1 VRRRLVFSSAGIES
15 EAKDIMRITELA
27 ESDFVDWAPLWQAY
41 LTFYKTALPEATT
54 RLTFARL
61 LDPLEPMGGFIAR
74 DAAGAAQGLV
84 HWIDH
89 RSCWTPG
96 DYCYL
101 QDLYVAGSLRGRGVG
116 TALIERVG
124 AAARLRGCSRVYW
137 ITHETNE
144 VAQSLYDK
152 VAERSGFIQFVKKLA

>member
-1 VRRRLVFSSAGIES
+1 MRIATQS
-15 EAKDIMRITELA
+15 EADHA
-27 ESDFVDWAPLWQAY
+27 DWAPLWEDY
-41 LTFYKTALPEATT
+41 LIFYKADLPVTTT

-61 LDPLEPMGGFIAR
+61 IDPAEPMGGFIAR
-74 DAAGAAQGLV
+74 DASGAARGIV

-101 QDLYVAGSLRGRGVG
+101 QDLFVAGEVRGQGVG
-116 TALIERVG
+116 TGLIG
-124 AAARLRGCSRVYW
+124 AVADAARKRGCSRVYW

-144 VAQSLYDK
+144 VAQSLYSK